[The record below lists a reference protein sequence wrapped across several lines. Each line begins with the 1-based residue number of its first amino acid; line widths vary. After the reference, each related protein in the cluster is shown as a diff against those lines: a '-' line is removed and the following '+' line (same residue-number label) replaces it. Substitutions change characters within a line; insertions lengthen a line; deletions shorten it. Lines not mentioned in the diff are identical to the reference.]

1 MYLEVEFSDG
11 FILNQLKQNDIS
23 MFDAS
28 RNTFYDIVNKLCE
41 EDHGKMK
48 RLSLYKDNRK
58 YSIDWTT
65 VPNDAK
71 PVCLKTFSMDI
82 NGIDANVQKLV
93 NVEFGY
99 EYIDAKT
106 KKIIREVEAIS

>member
-1 MYLEVEFSDG
+1 MYLEVEFNDG

-23 MFDAS
+23 LFDTS

-41 EDHGKMK
+41 LEHGKMK
-48 RLSLYKDNRK
+48 RLSLYKDNRE
-58 YSIDWTT
+58 YSLDWAA
-65 VPNDAK
+65 VPSDAT

-82 NGIDANVQKLV
+82 NGTDAHVKKLV

-99 EYIDAKT
+99 EYVDVKT
-106 KKIIREVEAIS
+106 KKIIRVVEFIS

>member
-23 MFDAS
+23 LFDAS

-41 EDHGKMK
+41 LEHGKMK
-48 RLSLYKDNRK
+48 RLSLFKDSRE
-58 YSIDWTT
+58 YSIDWTV
-65 VPNDAK
+65 VPSDAK